1 MDRFL
6 NHTHPPLR
14 ATSFLREVNLGTAC
28 GCEVF
33 FDLDVRNKS
42 EHDSRF
48 VFIMDRHTGLHPVR
62 DDVQM
67 IFYKPFL
74 SSP

>member
-1 MDRFL
+1 MNFRFSRWCATRVVVMKIKLFFL

-14 ATSFLREVNLGTAC
+14 ATSFLREVNIAN
-28 GCEVF
+28 F
-33 FDLDVRNKS
+33 F
-42 EHDSRF
+42 
-48 VFIMDRHTGLHPVR
+48 MDRHTGLHPVR

-74 SSP
+74 PSP